1 MTFLKLPFAQTTE
14 VSSALTTHPLFAGV
28 AEAAMHVLLSNGLFR
43 QLREAQFIFHERD
56 AAQSWYLLQE
66 GEMESVRYGADG
78 EERIF
83 CHMRSPELIAEVL
96 MFVPDGRY
104 PVGIRARTPCRLFQ
118 MRRQDLHRLCEI
130 EPRVALRLLGRASQ
144 RLCQRI
150 GEVER
155 MARTSASERLADY
168 LLQQRERQGKARI
181 ELPLSQ
187 RQLAA
192 TLGIRA
198 ETLNRLLADW
208 SQRGLI
214 HGKRRQWEIR
224 IPETLG
230 RIAGMKAAPQA
241 LESKLPQSRPPSSRI
256 STP

>member
-1 MTFLKLPFAQTTE
+1 MTFLKFPPE
-14 VSSALTTHPLFAGV
+14 VLSTLMTHPLFIGV
-28 AEAAMHVLLSNGLFR
+28 AEAAMRPILANGISR
-43 QLREAQFIFHERD
+43 QLREAEFIFHEQDD
-56 AAQSWYLLQE
+56 ARSWYLLQQ

-104 PVGIRARTPCRLFQ
+104 PVGIRARTPCQLFQ
-118 MRRQDLHRLCEI
+118 MRRQDLHHLCEI
-130 EPRVALRLLGRASQ
+130 EPQVALRLLGRASQ

-155 MARTSASERLADY
+155 LARTSASERLADY
-168 LLQQRERQGKARI
+168 LLQQHERQGKAGI

-208 SQRGLI
+208 SQQGVI

-224 IPETLG
+224 VPEALG
-230 RIAGMKAAPQA
+230 RIAGAREPMPTARNGFCNRK
-241 LESKLPQSRPPSSRI
+241 
-256 STP
+256 